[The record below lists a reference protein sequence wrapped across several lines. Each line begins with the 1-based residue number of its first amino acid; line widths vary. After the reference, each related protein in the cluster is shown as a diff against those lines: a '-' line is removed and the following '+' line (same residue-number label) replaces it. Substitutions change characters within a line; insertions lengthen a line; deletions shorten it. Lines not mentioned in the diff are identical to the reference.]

1 MQLDWCHAG
10 AAYSGIL
17 CGVRIALLAV
27 CVALL
32 LPASA
37 LAWGGSYPTGDA
49 LGTSVQIDV
58 SDTYPVDASLPQTWA
73 TFLGTLV
80 HGPELATLTLRLAP
94 IDEVERVC
102 GAQALA
108 CYDPATATI
117 EASPEDQLDQPPARE
132 VVTHEYGHHVASN
145 RSDAPWS
152 AEDYGTKRWATY
164 EHICSRVNAGTAS
177 PGDEGPLYFQ
187 NPGEA
192 FAEAYR
198 VLNLTKEGAASIG
211 WSVVDRSFYPD
222 ATALSL
228 LQQDVTTPWTGPTVT
243 HVHGSFGYGTQRTIR
258 IGTPLDGSLVLR
270 LHAPTRSVMRLAL
283 YAGTKLV
290 ARASRS
296 LVYQVCGSRELT
308 LTVER
313 SSGAGAFTVDVS
325 KP

>member
-1 MQLDWCHAG
+1 
-10 AAYSGIL
+10 
-17 CGVRIALLAV
+17 VRIALLAV
-27 CVALL
+27 VVALV
-32 LPASA
+32 LPAAA
-37 LAWGGSYPTGDA
+37 LGWGGTYPTGDA
-49 LGTSVQIDV
+49 LGTSVRIEV
-58 SDTYPVDASLPQTWA
+58 SDSYPVDATLPQSWA

-80 HGPELATLTLRLAP
+80 HGPELASLTLRLAP
-94 IDEVERVC
+94 PDEVAHVC
-102 GAQALA
+102 GSVALA
-108 CYDPATATI
+108 CYDPSTSTI
-117 EASPEDQLDQPPARE
+117 EATPDDQLDEPPARE
-132 VVTHEYGHHVASN
+132 VVTHEYGHHVANN
-145 RSDAPWS
+145 RTDAPWS

-164 EHICSRVNAGTAS
+164 ERICSRVNAGTAS

-198 VLNLTKEGAASIG
+198 VLNLTREGATAIG
-211 WSVVDRSFYPD
+211 WDVVDRSFYPD

-228 LQQDVTTPWTGPTVT
+228 VEQDVTAPWTGPTVT

-270 LHAPTRSVMRLAL
+270 LHAPTKSTMRLAL

-296 LVYQVCGSRELT
+296 IVYQVCGART
-308 LTVER
+308 LTVKVER
-313 SSGAGAFTVDVS
+313 SAGNGPFTVDIA

>member
-1 MQLDWCHAG
+1 M
-10 AAYSGIL
+10 
-17 CGVRIALLAV
+17 RIALLAV
-27 CVALL
+27 AAALL

-37 LAWGGSYPTGDA
+37 LAWGGTYPTSDS
-49 LGTSVQIDV
+49 LGTSVHIDV
-58 SDTYPVDASLPQTWA
+58 SDAYPFDPALPQSWA

-80 HGPELATLTLRLAP
+80 HGPELAALTLRLAP
-94 IDEVERVC
+94 TDEVSRVC
-102 GAQALA
+102 GPGALA
-108 CYDPATATI
+108 CYDPSTATI
-117 EASPEDQLDQPPARE
+117 EASPEDELAEPPAHE
-132 VVTHEYGHHVASN
+132 VVTHEYGHHVANN
-145 RSDAPWS
+145 RSDAPWP

-211 WSVVDRSFYPD
+211 WDVVDESFYPD

-228 LQQDVTTPWTGPTVT
+228 VEQDVTSPWTGPTVL
-243 HVHGSFGYGTQRTIR
+243 HVHGTFGYGTQRTIR
-258 IGTPLDGSLVLR
+258 IGTPLDGSLVVR
-270 LHAPTRSVMRLAL
+270 LHAPTKSSMRLAL

-290 ARASRS
+290 AGASRS
-296 LVYQVCGSRELT
+296 IVYQVCGARSLT
-308 LTVER
+308 LKVER
-313 SSGAGAFTVDVS
+313 TAGAGSFTVDIA